1 MRPLNGCRQYCRKT
15 RKMAQVDVTINDRSY
30 RIACDDGQDGHVT
43 ELADYV
49 DGRVQE
55 LVSVVGQV
63 GDARLLVM
71 ASLLIADE
79 LSETLTT
86 LNGKEGSQE
95 DNSPTMEHVA
105 QTMEKLAE
113 RIERIAAQLE
123 AA

>member
-1 MRPLNGCRQYCRKT
+1 
-15 RKMAQVDVTINDRSY
+15 MAQVDVTINDRSY

-79 LSETLTT
+79 LSDTLTV
-86 LNGKEGSQE
+86 LNGKKGSQE

-105 QTMEKLAE
+105 QTMDKLAE

>member
-1 MRPLNGCRQYCRKT
+1 
-15 RKMAQVDVTINDRSY
+15 MAQVDVTINDRSY
-30 RIACDDGQDGHVT
+30 RIACDDGQDGHLRQ
-43 ELADYV
+43 LADYI
-49 DGRVQE
+49 DNRVQE
-55 LVSVVGQV
+55 LVSAVGQV

-79 LSETLTT
+79 LSETMAALS
-86 LNGKEGSQE
+86 GQEGPQE

>member
-1 MRPLNGCRQYCRKT
+1 
-15 RKMAQVDVTINDRSY
+15 MAQVDVTINDRSY
-30 RIACDDGQDGHVT
+30 RIACDDGQDGHLT

-49 DGRVQE
+49 DSRVQE
-55 LVSVVGQV
+55 LVSAVGQV

-79 LSETLTT
+79 LSETLTA
-86 LNGKEGSQE
+86 LHGKDTPQE

-113 RIERIAAQLE
+113 RIERIAARLE

>member
-1 MRPLNGCRQYCRKT
+1 
-15 RKMAQVDVTINDRSY
+15 MAQVDVTINQRSY
-30 RIACDDGQDGHVT
+30 RIACDEGQDGHLT

-49 DGRVQE
+49 DSRVQE
-55 LVSVVGQV
+55 LVSAVGQV

-79 LSETLTT
+79 LSETLTARH
-86 LNGKEGSQE
+86 GK
-95 DNSPTMEHVA
+95 DDAKDKSPTMEHVA

-113 RIERIAAQLE
+113 RIEHIAAQLE

>member
-1 MRPLNGCRQYCRKT
+1 
-15 RKMAQVDVTINDRSY
+15 MAQVDITINDRSY

-43 ELADYV
+43 ELADYI
-49 DGRVQE
+49 DGRVRE

-79 LSETLTT
+79 LSETRTALD
-86 LNGKEGSQE
+86 GKEGPQE
-95 DNSPTMEHVA
+95 DNAPTMEHVA

-113 RIERIAAQLE
+113 RIEHIAARLE